1 MITRWEDTPRCMKA
15 SCRMAPLSAVDVKV
29 LLTGPNEKVA
39 EADMCAVCGSVGKIR
54 MNLDA
59 VKKYGTSYDKI
70 AGLLRQSKMGVYTP
84 EELKSGR
91 MPGATRAEAREAEE
105 VLRPVTVN
113 YDPDKYIS
121 SKHEQEDL
129 L

>member
-1 MITRWEDTPRCMKA
+1 MLTKWEDTPRCMNPN
-15 SCRMAPLSAVDVKV
+15 CRQSPLSATPVQVILD
-29 LLTGPNEKVA
+29 GPNEKVA
-39 EADMCAVCGSVGKIR
+39 EADMCAVCGAVGKIR

-70 AGLLRQSKMGVYTP
+70 SGLLRQSKMATYTP

-91 MPGATRAEAREAEE
+91 MPGASRSEVREAEE
-105 VLRPVTVN
+105 VLRPVEGYN
-113 YDPDKYIS
+113 PNSHIEPIN
-121 SKHEQEDL
+121 EQEDL

>member
-1 MITRWEDTPRCMKA
+1 MFNRWEDTPRCMKA

-59 VKKYGTSYDKI
+59 VKKYGTSYEKI
-70 AGLLRQSKMGVYTP
+70 QSLLRQSKMATYTP
-84 EELKSGR
+84 EELKSGK
-91 MPGATRAEAREAEE
+91 MPGATRAEREEVGE
-105 VLRPVTVN
+105 VLRPVEGYN
-113 YDPDKYIS
+113 PNAHIEPIN
-121 SKHEQEDL
+121 EQEDL